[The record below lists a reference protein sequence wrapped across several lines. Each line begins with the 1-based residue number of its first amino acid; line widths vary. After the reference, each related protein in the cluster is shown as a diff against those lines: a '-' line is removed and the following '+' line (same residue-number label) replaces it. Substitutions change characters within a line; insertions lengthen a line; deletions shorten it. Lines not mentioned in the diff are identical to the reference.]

1 VQEDVMT
8 SRKAPLKAIA
18 DILTFTRLIIGILII
33 VVALTQGRE
42 GLSLAL
48 LLLLL
53 GWGTDTLD
61 GQLARRVPDRQNTWI
76 GDNDIVVDVLLSFAI
91 MFFFTLGGYIPV
103 LLAVFCLIYLIAVIF
118 VFSGW
123 TLYAIFVGISYG
135 SVLIVSLLHS
145 PKFFLVFLLYIAI
158 MLITTWTHCWEN
170 IMSFFTGFK
179 SIEARQSQ
187 KKNSP

>member
-1 VQEDVMT
+1 M
-8 SRKAPLKAIA
+8 
-18 DILTFTRLIIGILII
+18 LTFTRLVIGLLII
-33 VVALTQGRE
+33 AVALIRGPE
-42 GLSLAL
+42 GLPLAL

-61 GQLARRVPDRQNTWI
+61 GQLARRVPDRQPSWI
-76 GDNDIVVDVLLSFAI
+76 GDNDIVVDVLLSFSI

-118 VFSGW
+118 VFHGW

-145 PKFFLVFLLYIAI
+145 PRFFLVFMLYIAI

-179 SIEARQSQ
+179 SIETRQAQ